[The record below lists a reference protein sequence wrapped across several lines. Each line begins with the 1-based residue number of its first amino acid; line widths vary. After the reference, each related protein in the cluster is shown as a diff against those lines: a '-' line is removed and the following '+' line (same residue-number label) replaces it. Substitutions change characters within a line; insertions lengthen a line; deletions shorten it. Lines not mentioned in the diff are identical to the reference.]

1 MDIVDAPARTPTSGH
16 GTSGV
21 IPAGVPLAV
30 VAVPDANRDEKEFA
44 GV

>member
-21 IPAGVPLAV
+21 MPSGVPLAV
-30 VAVPDANRDEKEFA
+30 VAVDDANNDENEFA